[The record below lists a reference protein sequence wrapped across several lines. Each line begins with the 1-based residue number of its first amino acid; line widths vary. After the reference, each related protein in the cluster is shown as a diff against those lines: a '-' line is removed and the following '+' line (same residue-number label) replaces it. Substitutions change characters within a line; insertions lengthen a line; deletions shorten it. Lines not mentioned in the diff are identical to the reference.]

1 MGTEWP
7 QNCLYMIEEPT
18 MISVYRSFNFMKLDW
33 AGRKGEDVGSEECHE
48 LGIAFHIFMTH
59 NYNVH
64 VR

>member
-1 MGTEWP
+1 
-7 QNCLYMIEEPT
+7 

-59 NYNVH
+59 NHNVH